1 MKKSTIPV
9 DAVNSMEEG
18 CIQVP
23 PKHRTFTPNQA
34 KGVRG
39 GFPEEAIPKV
49 KLKGVRESYEYHS
62 IRIRTKPKGTKLDKT
77 TPC

>member
-1 MKKSTIPV
+1 MG
-9 DAVNSMEEG
+9 EG
-18 CIQVP
+18 CTQVP

-49 KLKGVRESYEYHS
+49 KLKRVRGGYEYHS
-62 IRIRTKPKGTKLDKT
+62 SRIRTKTKGAKLDKT
-77 TPC
+77 TPR

>member
-1 MKKSTIPV
+1 MG
-9 DAVNSMEEG
+9 EG

-23 PKHRTFTPNQA
+23 PKHRIFTPNQA

-49 KLKGVRESYEYHS
+49 KLKGVRGGYEYHS
-62 IRIRTKPKGTKLDKT
+62 SRIRTKTEGAKLDKT
-77 TPC
+77 TPH

>member
-62 IRIRTKPKGTKLDKT
+62 IRIRTKPKGTKLGKT